1 MFPVDLLHLHPVW
14 YGAFTVGL
22 IAGHDLVQRDHAI
35 LANFPFVG
43 HARYLLEMLGP
54 ELRQYLYMGDR
65 EEKPYDRVTRSYV
78 YATAKGQNNK
88 IGFGTQRDYT
98 AQREVQFLPSMF
110 PISEAAMP
118 KTFTPLVIGP
128 KRRNPYFCS
137 ARIGIA
143 DMSFGSIS
151 REAVLAFRKG
161 ATLAGIH
168 MCTGEGGLTDYHLD
182 EDGYTFAEIGPAKFG
197 YRTLDGQLDMD
208 KVRKVAALKQVVAFH
223 LKLAQGAKP
232 GAGGMLPKEKI
243 TEEIA
248 KIRGICRGVD
258 CISPNSWAEFSDIVS
273 MCETLST
280 LQEETGKP
288 VGIKIVVGNK
298 RYIELLA
305 LCMQLTGKGP
315 DYIII
320 DGGEGGTGAAPMMLA
335 DHVGMSIEHA
345 LPLVDNIFRKFG
357 VRDEVTLISSGKVAT
372 PADVARH
379 LALGADLVH
388 IARAFMLS
396 IGCIMALKCHTNHCP
411 TGIATQNKW
420 LRRGLDP
427 ERKGIRAYNY
437 AAALAKDLRLLMAI
451 CGARETW
458 ELNRSMLVMVTE
470 PGVVR
475 RFDSLH
481 LYPYPVGRNCPRNPV
496 TIHNLEEYRAKWN
509 VTEKPVIPTQ
519 AELEERL
526 EKLLVKE
533 ACLTSV
539 DNLKRL
545 AADAEMLAAKADI
558 IQVPGDEDE
567 DAPDMD
573 LLKRVRG

>member
-14 YGAFTVGL
+14 YGALTLGL
-22 IAGHDLVQRDHAI
+22 VAGYDLVQRNHTI
-35 LANFPFVG
+35 WANFPILG
-43 HARYLLEMLGP
+43 HARYFLEMLGP

-65 EEKPYDRVTRSYV
+65 EETPFDRVVRSFV

-88 IGFGTQRDYT
+88 IGFGTQRRYT
-98 AQREVQFLPSMF
+98 TPGEVHFLHKTF
-110 PISEAAMP
+110 PIPESRMA
-118 KTFTPLVIGP
+118 KSFTPLVIGP
-128 KRRNPYFCS
+128 KRRNPYFCTG
-137 ARIGIA
+137 RIGIA
-143 DMSFGSIS
+143 DMSFGAIS

-182 EDGYTFAEIGPAKFG
+182 EDGLVFAEIGPAKFG
-197 YRTLDGQLDMD
+197 YRTVDGELDMD

-223 LKLAQGAKP
+223 LKLSQGAKP

-248 KIRGICRGVD
+248 RIRGIRMGED
-258 CISPNSWAEFSDIVS
+258 CISPSAWEEFSDIVS
-273 MCETLST
+273 LCATLT
-280 LQEETGKP
+280 MLQEETGKP
-288 VGIKIVVGNK
+288 VGIKLAVGDK
-298 RYIELLA
+298 YDIQLLA
-305 LCMQLTGKGP
+305 LYMQMTGKGP
-315 DYIII
+315 DFIIL
-320 DGGEGGTGAAPMMLA
+320 DGGEGGTGAAPVMLA

-345 LPLVDNIFRKFG
+345 LPMVDNIFRKLG
-357 VRDEVTLISSGKVAT
+357 IRDDVVLISSGKVAT

-379 LALGADLVH
+379 LALGADIVH

-437 AAALAKDLRLLMAI
+437 ANGLAKELRQLMAI
-451 CGARETW
+451 CGVMETW
-458 ELNRSMLVMVTE
+458 QWNRSMLLMVTE

-475 RFDSLH
+475 PFDSKN
-481 LYPYPVGRNCPRNPV
+481 LYPYPIGRGGARNPV
-496 TIHNLEEYRAKWN
+496 TIHNLEEYRAKWKI
-509 VTEKPVIPTQ
+509 TDKPAIPTQ
-519 AELEERL
+519 AELEMRL
-526 EKLLVKE
+526 EKLLAKE
-533 ACLTSV
+533 ARLTAV

-545 AADAEMLAAKADI
+545 AADAEILAAQADI
-558 IQVPGDEDE
+558 VQVYEENAGDD
-567 DAPDMD
+567 PDID
-573 LLKRVRG
+573 LLGRVS

>member
-1 MFPVDLLHLHPVW
+1 MFPVDLLHHHPAV
-14 YGAFTVGL
+14 YGAFTLSL
-22 IAGHDLVQRDHAI
+22 IAGYDLIQKKHAI
-35 LANFPFVG
+35 WRNFPVLG
-43 HARYLLEMLGP
+43 RARWIFELLGP
-54 ELRQYLYMGDR
+54 ELRQYLFMGDR
-65 EEKPYDRVTRSYV
+65 EERPFDRVTRSYV

-98 AQREVQFLPSMF
+98 APGEVQFLPSMF
-110 PISEAAMP
+110 PIAEAKMP
-118 KTFTPLVIGP
+118 KTFTPIVIGP
-128 KRRNPYFCS
+128 KRRNPYFCT
-137 ARIGIA
+137 ARIGVA
-143 DMSFGSIS
+143 DMSFGALSQ
-151 REAVLAFRKG
+151 EAVRALRKG

-182 EDGYTFAEIGPAKFG
+182 EDGLVMAEIGPAKFG
-197 YRTLDGQLDMD
+197 YRTLDGQLCMD
-208 KVRKVAALKQVVAFH
+208 KVRKVAALKQVVSFH

-248 KIRGICRGVD
+248 RIRGIRRGVD
-258 CISPNSWAEFSDIVS
+258 CISPNTWEEFSDIVS
-273 MCETLST
+273 LCEMLTM

-305 LCMQLTGKGP
+305 MYMKLTGKGP

-345 LPLVDNIFRKFG
+345 LPIVDNIFRKLG
-357 VRDEVTLISSGKVAT
+357 IRDEVTLISSGKVAT

-427 ERKGIRAYNY
+427 ESKGVRAYNY
-437 AAALAKDLRLLMAI
+437 ADGLAKELRLLMAV
-451 CGARETW
+451 CGVRETW
-458 ELNRSMLVMVTE
+458 QMNRRMLVMVTA
-470 PGVVR
+470 PGEVR
-475 RFDSLH
+475 RFDSIHLH
-481 LYPYPVGRNCPRNPV
+481 PYPIGADGPRNMV
-496 TIHNLEEYRAKWN
+496 TIDNLEEYRARWKI
-509 VTEKPVIPTQ
+509 TETIDIPTQ
-519 AELEERL
+519 KELEARLDELL
-526 EKLLVKE
+526 EKEKQ
-533 ACLTSV
+533 LTV
-539 DNLKRL
+539 ADNLKRL
-545 AADAEMLAAKADI
+545 ATDAVNLAKQADVVHPHDDGESPDI
-558 IQVPGDEDE
+558 N
-567 DAPDMD
+567 
-573 LLKRVRG
+573 LLGQIKQ